1 MRLLMFLTITALGLC
16 SIEPT
21 RAEQTNSCIQS
32 CRAQQKACLK
42 NYSAA
47 TCNTEYG
54 ICAKAC
60 QRK

>member
-1 MRLLMFLTITALGLC
+1 MRLLTFLMLTALGLC
-16 SIEPT
+16 SMELA
-21 RAEQTNSCIQS
+21 RAEQSNSCIQG

-54 ICAKAC
+54 ICAKTC